1 MAKVISGAW
10 YEYQDVTVRFFNS
23 DFGVGTRGTLA
34 RKKRSYFN
42 HSSYTFVKCRK
53 KYTQKFTS

>member
-23 DFGVGTRGTLA
+23 DLDVDTRGTLA
-34 RKKRSYFN
+34 RKK
-42 HSSYTFVKCRK
+42 K
-53 KYTQKFTS
+53 KLF